1 MDTETRYLAGPSI
14 FNPAMVMDES
24 SKDPLRG
31 PAGERARDEGAG
43 DRSGARDS
51 LLVMADLRVG
61 DIKTTVRV
69 RNLSAGGL
77 MAEYQ
82 QGLEVGTEV
91 EVDLRGVG
99 AVRGRVAW
107 SAAGRIGIAFDRQID
122 PMLARK
128 PVGTGSKPKT
138 VVAPKYTPR
147 A

>member
-1 MDTETRYLAGPSI
+1 
-14 FNPAMVMDES
+14 MVMDES
-24 SKDPLRG
+24 SNKPLHD
-31 PAGERARDEGAG
+31 PAGERVSD

-61 DIKTTVRV
+61 DTTTSVRV

-91 EVDLRGVG
+91 AFDLRGVG
-99 AVRGRVAW
+99 MVRGRVAW
-107 SAAGRIGIAFDRQID
+107 SAAGRIGIAFERQID

-128 PVGTGSKPKT
+128 PAVTGAKPK
-138 VVAPKYTPR
+138 AKGTPLS
-147 A
+147 